1 MDRSSTCAGGQQK
14 LSDHHRIGYQQNGG
28 KNEPPSSSVKHPI
41 LDKPPQ
47 SQDGGVAYIYQS
59 SGKKKRGR
67 IAFNAPSKTKN
78 DQPSTTSSKK
88 RIAFDASSK
97 TKNDQ
102 PSTTSSKKRTAFEA
116 PSSYFKKGKTSKP
129 PTEPESD
136 EKPNDQPSTTTPK
149 PPSDEKPN
157 DESKS
162 TMKDPY
168 SQPTKITK
176 DVKKINEPSKP
187 PSDKQSSTESSPTKE
202 TESEEDKQEA
212 SPDQAL
218 STTSQP
224 VQSTNVGNKEE
235 EPSEPKKLNTGFLQK
250 MGFNREVDLPRLYL
264 KPIPKISLE
273 GLIEP
278 LDHIGKL
285 DTFVVY
291 QMVVFSIYSRN
302 PDNLVHPNPHKLD
315 YPDPTDSTE
324 DVDLKEMR
332 ERMEKDNSGI
342 FASMERRMNR
352 VKDRVKTSYQDTKRK
367 AQQAVQN
374 VRDKIENARDRVESA
389 KNRMEDRVNIARESI
404 SNYPPPNN
412 RGGMSIRGH
421 RGESHPLKGGRSAEC
436 ESCHHFINL
445 YGGVIT
451 NQEIQQAQ
459 INRQELLYN
468 GLARLFVILQTFAM
482 NEMTNAVDC
491 MKYVMLEFLVAI
503 HEKHQQFDIPG
514 EFENRR
520 AKVMTYVYRYLF
532 GLMGQNEEEKKIV
545 TYTLKS
551 IRKDPYTLEYLEQ
564 LVKYA
569 NDLYRRCRILRRDA
583 KKNNPINNIFMRER
597 VCKHLEFTHV

>member
-1 MDRSSTCAGGQQK
+1 MNDIDDNTLLRLSSQ
-14 LSDHHRIGYQQNGG
+14 L
-28 KNEPPSSSVKHPI
+28 
-41 LDKPPQ
+41 
-47 SQDGGVAYIYQS
+47 
-59 SGKKKRGR
+59 
-67 IAFNAPSKTKN
+67 
-78 DQPSTTSSKK
+78 
-88 RIAFDASSK
+88 
-97 TKNDQ
+97 
-102 PSTTSSKKRTAFEA
+102 
-116 PSSYFKKGKTSKP
+116 
-129 PTEPESD
+129 
-136 EKPNDQPSTTTPK
+136 
-149 PPSDEKPN
+149 
-157 DESKS
+157 
-162 TMKDPY
+162 
-168 SQPTKITK
+168 TKITK
-176 DVKKINEPSKP
+176 EVKKINEPSKP
-187 PSDKQSSTESSPTKE
+187 PSDKEPSTDPNHPTSL
-202 TESEEDKQEA
+202 TDKQKEFLIEA
-212 SPDQAL
+212 VSSAKKGI
-218 STTSQP
+218 STAKDTLPAILQH
-224 VQSTNVGNKEE
+224 VQSTTNAVDDEE
-235 EPSEPKKLNTGFLQK
+235 DSSEPKELNTGFLQR

-302 PDNLVHPNPHKLD
+302 PDNLVHPNPSKLD

-324 DVDLKEMR
+324 DVELKEMR
-332 ERMEKDNSGI
+332 ERMKKENSGV
-342 FASMERRMNR
+342 FASMKKSLNR
-352 VKDRVKTSYQDTKRK
+352 VKDRVKKSYRDTKQR
-367 AQQAVQN
+367 AQQALQN
-374 VRDKIENARDRVESA
+374 AKDKIENARDRVENA
-389 KNRMEDRVNIARESI
+389 KNRMKDRVNIARESARAYSELLRRDGI
-404 SNYPPPNN
+404 TLRG
-412 RGGMSIRGH
+412 RGGG
-421 RGESHPLKGGRSAEC
+421 SHPLKGGSSAEC

-468 GLARLFVILQTFAM
+468 GLARLYVILQTFAM

-491 MKYVMLEFLVAI
+491 MKYVMQEFLVVI

-569 NDLYRRCRILRRDA
+569 NDLYRKCRILRRDA
-583 KKNNPINNIFMRER
+583 KKNNPINNIFTRER